1 MVSEK
6 NEKGVFYV
14 VCAVKLGLENKIR
27 IFKGYFEVVF
37 FVWSLS
43 QIFTSQ
49 SIKST

>member
-14 VCAVKLGLENKIR
+14 VCAVKIGLENKIQ
-27 IFKGYFEVVF
+27 IFKGYFEVF